1 MLYNKQGMNP
11 HFAFVTSL
19 LYMMGADGEYDNEE
33 IGQLLSVI
41 GGKKK
46 GSTVYVGGNHN
57 DLMDQLLNT

>member
-1 MLYNKQGMNP
+1 MGLFDIFKGDKVHNKQGMNH

-46 GSTVYVGGNHN
+46 AVQF
-57 DLMDQLLNT
+57 M